1 MLLAS
6 KGSNAISN
14 AVNPLCEP
22 PAPAPTKL
30 AGSDVLSTNQNL
42 TPTSSQVASPCS
54 GLSSPLSVTSQTV
67 HNCGSGS
74 TINDDTAVVKTV
86 GSLAPTSQNEP
97 SKTLTAAPGSTSA
110 ATIMPTGIYSV
121 EVH

>member
-6 KGSNAISN
+6 KGSNATSN
-14 AVNPLCEP
+14 SVKPRCEP
-22 PAPAPTKL
+22 LAPAPTKL

-42 TPTSSQVASPCS
+42 TPTSSHVASPCS

-67 HNCGSGS
+67 PNCGGGS

-97 SKTLTAAPGSTSA
+97 SKTLTAALGSSSV
-110 ATIMPTGIYSV
+110 ATVAPRGIYCL
-121 EVH
+121 ELH